1 MRHDSTLDIE
11 GAEKANIELIKKSL
25 KKLKD
30 PLISNLFTSIVNL
43 IKHFCEHGA
52 KETNDIYM

>member
-11 GAEKANIELIKKSL
+11 GAEKANQELIKKSL

-30 PLISNLFTSIVNL
+30 PLISTLFTSIVNL
-43 IKHFCEHGA
+43 IQHFCEHGA
-52 KETNDIYM
+52 KETH

>member
-11 GAEKANIELIKKSL
+11 GAETANIELINKSL

-30 PLISNLFTSIVNL
+30 PLITSLFTSIVNL
-43 IKHFCEHGA
+43 IQHFCMHGA
-52 KETNDIYM
+52 KETN

>member
-11 GAEKANIELIKKSL
+11 GAEHENKELINKSL

-30 PLISNLFTSIVNL
+30 PLITNLFTSIVNL
-43 IKHFCEHGA
+43 IQHFC
-52 KETNDIYM
+52 

>member
-11 GAEKANIELIKKSL
+11 GAEKANMELINKSL

-30 PLISNLFTSIVNL
+30 PIIKSLFVSIVNL
-43 IKHFCEHGA
+43 I
-52 KETNDIYM
+52 